1 MSERRDESPEELRA
15 RLEDA
20 CRRLAEAEET
30 LQAIREGEVDAVV
43 ISGDRGDQILPLS
56 EDDSAYRLV
65 VETMNQA
72 GLAVAGDGTVLYAN
86 DFLARTLGVPLGR
99 LVGQPFAPHVHPDH
113 QQDLAALLDAAR
125 RQPTAARL
133 VLAGADGGSI
143 PVHAWA
149 SLLEQTD
156 GVTICFLAADPA
168 RLEFARE
175 MIRLVQEQR
184 RALAANAAAL
194 RESEAKTAKL
204 VRFNARNTL
213 VAGRL
218 ERQVGR
224 LRGELEGQFRMV
236 GDSPA
241 MRSMQDLINRV
252 APTSA
257 SVLITG
263 ESGAGKELVARAVH
277 LRSPRAG
284 EAFVALNCAAI
295 PGELIESELF
305 GHEKGAF
312 TGAGAARMGKLQEAD
327 GGTLLLDEIGDLSLS
342 AQAKLLR
349 FLNDSEIQRVGG
361 NTTIGLDVRIV
372 AATNKNLP
380 DLVREKRYRDD
391 LYHRLNVVC
400 IDVPPLRKRVADI
413 ELIAAFFLDRF
424 CANYGRVVGL
434 TAGSL
439 RALKAYSWPGNVRE
453 LRNLIERVV
462 IMAETNPVEEEELR
476 SFLGAEAKVPTDGTL
491 KVAIERAEREAIER
505 VMAQTGGNVA
515 EAAAILGIVRP
526 SLYRIMKRYGIAT
539 PTEIQSR
546 K

>member
-1 MSERRDESPEELRA
+1 MSERRAESPEELRA
-15 RLEDA
+15 QLEDVLS
-20 CRRLAEAEET
+20 RLTEAEDT
-30 LQAIREGEVDAVV
+30 LQAIREGKVDAVV
-43 ISGDRGDQILPLS
+43 VSGDRGDQLLPLNQ
-56 EDDSAYRLV
+56 DDSAYRLV
-65 VETMNQA
+65 VETISEA
-72 GLAVAGDGTVLYAN
+72 GLAVAGDGTVLFAN
-86 DFLARTLGVPLGR
+86 SSLARTLGVPLVR
-99 LVGQPFAPHVHPDH
+99 VVGQPFAPHVHPDH
-113 QQDLAALLDAAR
+113 QQDLVALLDAAR
-125 RQPTAARL
+125 RQPTDVRL
-133 VLAGADGGSI
+133 VLAGADGGAI

-156 GVTICFLAADPA
+156 GVTILLLGADLA
-168 RLEFARE
+168 RFEVARE

-184 RALAANAAAL
+184 RVLAVSAKALS
-194 RESEAKTAKL
+194 ESEARTTKL
-204 VRFNARNTL
+204 VRVTAKSALT
-213 VAGRL
+213 ADRL
-218 ERQVGR
+218 ERQVAR

-236 GDSPA
+236 GVSRA
-241 MRSMQDLINRV
+241 MQNVQDLINRV
-252 APTSA
+252 APTVA
-257 SVLITG
+257 TVLITG

-295 PGELIESELF
+295 PSELIESELF

-312 TGAGAARMGKLQEAD
+312 TGAGAARMGKFQEAD
-327 GGTLLLDEIGDLSLS
+327 GGTLFLDEIGDLSLS

-361 NTTIGLDVRIV
+361 NTVISLDVRIV

-380 DLVREKRYRDD
+380 ELVLEDRYRED
-391 LYHRLNVVC
+391 LYHRLNVVN
-400 IDVPPLRKRVADI
+400 IDVPPLRKRIGDI
-413 ELIAAFFLDRF
+413 ELITVHFLEQFRLRYDRVIEF
-424 CANYGRVVGL
+424 TPSSWRV
-434 TAGSL
+434 
-439 RALKAYSWPGNVRE
+439 LKAYDWPGNVRE

-462 IMAETNPVEEEELR
+462 IMAETNPVEAEELR
-476 SFLGAEAKVPTDGTL
+476 SFLGAESKVPTDGTL
-491 KVAIERAEREAIER
+491 KVAIERAEREAVER